1 MKIKLYIIDDD
12 IAIVKMLENII
23 EDNDLGN
30 ICGYSLSGAN
40 CIDEISAL
48 TPDIVLVDLLLPDKD
63 GISIV
68 KEITSVNNNTKFI
81 MISQVSSKKLIGK
94 AYDSGVDF
102 YINKPININEVKT
115 VIKNVSETIK
125 YKSTLQNIQAMF
137 LSDKINDSSSK
148 SNDLPINLKLKK
160 IQLILNKLGMSGEKG
175 AQDILNICKYLLENN
190 ITTSNVTIGEV
201 CNALYKN
208 SKNAEQRIRRA
219 ISKGLSN
226 IANLGIEDYM
236 NEVFTMYSN
245 SLFNFEEVKFEMDN
259 IRGKNSASGK
269 INIRKFIDG
278 LIINIES

>member
-1 MKIKLYIIDDD
+1 MKIKIYIIDDD

-23 EDNDLGN
+23 EDNDLGD

-40 CIDEISAL
+40 CIDEIRAL

-68 KEITSVNNNTKFI
+68 KEITSVNNNIKFI

-137 LSDKINDSSSK
+137 LNEKINDSHSK
-148 SNDLPINLKLKK
+148 SNDLPLNLKLKK

-175 AQDILNICKYLLENN
+175 AQEILNVCKYLLENN
-190 ITTSNVTIGEV
+190 ITTSSVTIGEV
-201 CNALYKN
+201 CSVLYIN

-226 IANLGIEDYM
+226 IAYLGIEDNM
-236 NEVFTMYSN
+236 NEVFTMYSS
-245 SLFNFEEVKFEMDN
+245 SLFNFEDVKFEMDN